1 MTGKIDSSV
10 VTQMTTGTQGVQ
22 AGKSGAAGHAKIGA
36 VREADSVTLSG
47 QGANLNELVNVAQQ
61 TPDVDVQKVAAIREA
76 IASGSY
82 QVNAESIATK
92 MAHMEWQLGGQ

>member
-10 VTQMTTGTQGVQ
+10 VAQMTAGTQSVQ
-22 AGKSGAAGHAKIGA
+22 AGKSGAAGQAKIGA

-47 QGANLNELVNVAQQ
+47 QGANLNELVSVAQQ